1 MKRYGLRGLWSL
13 LMPRVCL
20 RCGARL
26 RHDEHTLCP
35 SCLSLCPDHIH
46 SPLKMEALE
55 YRLREELPLVHARSL
70 YRYGKDPEARR
81 IVFELKYNG
90 RAEMARWMARQLVRH
105 LQGTDFFEGVDCLV
119 PVPLHP
125 QRLRKRG
132 YNQAERL
139 AQGLSELTG
148 IPVCQEAVRRVSFT
162 RTQTR
167 LDSLHR
173 QRNVQHA
180 FVAGQVDN
188 LTDKHVI
195 IVDDVL
201 TTGATV
207 TACGRALSAVKG
219 LRVSVLTFAYV
230 DHGI

>member
-1 MKRYGLRGLWSL
+1 
-13 LMPRVCL
+13 
-20 RCGARL
+20 
-26 RHDEHTLCP
+26 
-35 SCLSLCPDHIH
+35 
-46 SPLKMEALE
+46 
-55 YRLREELPLVHARSL
+55 
-70 YRYGKDPEARR
+70 
-81 IVFELKYNG
+81 
-90 RAEMARWMARQLVRH
+90 
-105 LQGTDFFEGVDCLV
+105 VDCLV

-188 LTDKHVI
+188 LTDKHVM

-207 TACGRALSAVKG
+207 TACGRALSAVHG